1 MQLLPTGT
9 RIETTPQAR
18 ANIRSYWETVLQSA
32 KQSGDPDPRIR
43 ALLRRCSLKG
53 LDQVTTRLADNALI
67 SAALAEWNQRAGP
80 FVKIVHYGAKG
91 SYAKFRV
98 SLSRQK
104 SGRLL
109 VSICLASEA
118 ATEAPQP

>member
-18 ANIRSYWETVLQSA
+18 DNIRSYWETVLQSA
-32 KQSGDPDPRIR
+32 KQNGEPGPRIR
-43 ALLRRCSLKG
+43 ALLRRCSLKALG
-53 LDQVTTRLADNALI
+53 QVATRLADNALI
-67 SAALAEWNQRAGP
+67 SAALAEWNQSAGP
-80 FVKIVHYGAKG
+80 FVKIVQYGVKG

-104 SGRLL
+104 RGRLT
-109 VSICLASEA
+109 VSICLDSEA
-118 ATEAPQP
+118 ATEAAQT